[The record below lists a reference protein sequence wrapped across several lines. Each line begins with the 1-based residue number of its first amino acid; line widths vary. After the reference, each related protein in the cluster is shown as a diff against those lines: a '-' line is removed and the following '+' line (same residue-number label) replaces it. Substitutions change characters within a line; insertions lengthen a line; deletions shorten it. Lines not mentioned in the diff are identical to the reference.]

1 MSKDITTLD
10 NQLPMQWNQLLTL
23 VFSVLGTIGL
33 VIYTFPWLVRIVL
46 VLVACVNSADSTCLI
61 SLGSHLHPHVH
72 PLLCFCLVLPCLIAG
87 D

>member
-46 VLVACVNSADSTCLI
+46 VLVACVQFS
-61 SLGSHLHPHVH
+61 
-72 PLLCFCLVLPCLIAG
+72 
-87 D
+87 